1 MSIEMTTV
9 CTTKACIVVLF
20 IFLCS
25 QMVPGAI
32 SERDAEI
39 SQLIDALKG
48 ESAVAE
54 WHASRRLMELG
65 DAAVPTVAQLVSTPG
80 RLAPRLVAV
89 EVLGGIGTETAMDAL
104 LGILRQEKDLAVRGQ
119 ICMQLGDKRERRAVP
134 VIAKWLAGIGP
145 RSLDDVPGP
154 KEVQPS
160 TCYIRHAEALGMI
173 GDESAVPILKEFR
186 GKIPQNI
193 GYGGFVTGFLTT
205 AVDQALEDIED
216 NSAFWG
222 AVGMHDGLA
231 DSIAPVFR
239 YFRSSNLA
247 ELRLYESE
255 VVRRTKEGKVIL
267 LRLAKRDDPELATAA
282 RALLQKYDDL
292 AIQE

>member
-1 MSIEMTTV
+1 MTTV
-9 CTTKACIVVLF
+9 CTTKACIVVLS

-25 QMVPGAI
+25 HIVYGAI

-54 WHASRRLMELG
+54 WHASQKLMELD
-65 DAAVPTVAQLVSTPG
+65 DAAVPAVAQLASTPG

-89 EVLGGIGTETAMDAL
+89 EVLGGIGTEAAMDAL
-104 LGILRQEKDLAVRGQ
+104 LDLLRQEKDLAVRGQ
-119 ICMQLGDKRERRAVP
+119 ICMQLGYKREKRAIP
-134 VIAKWLAGIGP
+134 VIAEWLAGIGP

-173 GDESAVPILKEFR
+173 GDDSAVPILKEFR
-186 GKIPQNI
+186 EKIPQNI
-193 GYGGFVTGFLTT
+193 GYGGFITNSLTA
-205 AVDQALEDIED
+205 AVDYALEDIED
-216 NSAFWG
+216 NSAFWR

-231 DSIAPVFR
+231 GKIAPVFR
-239 YFRSSNLA
+239 YFQSSSLA
-247 ELRLYESE
+247 RFQLHESE
-255 VVRRTKEGKVIL
+255 VVRRTKEGKAIL
-267 LRLAKRDDPELATAA
+267 QRLTKRNDPELAAA
-282 RALLQKYDDL
+282 AKALLQKYDDL

>member
-1 MSIEMTTV
+1 MSIGMATV
-9 CTTKACIVVLF
+9 CTAKACIMVLS

-39 SQLIDALKG
+39 SQLTGALKG

-54 WHASRRLMELG
+54 WHASQRLMDLG
-65 DAAVPTVAQLVSTPG
+65 DAAVPAVAQLVSAPG

-89 EVLGGIGTETAMDAL
+89 EVLGGIGTEAAMDAL
-104 LGILRQEKDLAVRGQ
+104 LGILGQEKHLAVRGQ
-119 ICMQLGDKRERRAVP
+119 ICMQLGNRRERRAVP
-134 VIAKWLAGIGP
+134 VIAEWLAGIGP
-145 RSLDDVPGP
+145 RSLNDVPGP

-160 TCYIRHAEALGMI
+160 TCYIRHVEALGMI
-173 GDESAVPILKEFR
+173 GDDSAVQILKEFR
-186 GKIPQNI
+186 RKIPQNI
-193 GYGGFVTGFLTT
+193 GYGGFITGFLTE

-216 NSAFWG
+216 NSAFWR
-222 AVGMHDGLA
+222 AVGMYGGLA
-231 DSIAPVFR
+231 DSIAQVFR

-255 VVRRTKEGKVIL
+255 VIRRTKEGKVIL
-267 LRLAKRDDPELATAA
+267 QRLTKRDNPELATAA
-282 RALLQKYDDL
+282 MALLQKYDDL

>member
-1 MSIEMTTV
+1 MSIEMATV
-9 CTTKACIVVLF
+9 CTTKACTVVLA
-20 IFLCS
+20 ILLCS
-25 QMVPGAI
+25 QVVPGAI

-65 DAAVPTVAQLVSTPG
+65 DAAVPAVAQLVSTPG

-89 EVLGGIGTETAMDAL
+89 EVLGGIGTEAAMDAL
-104 LGILRQEKDLAVRGQ
+104 LDLLRQEKNLAVRGQ
-119 ICMQLGDKRERRAVP
+119 ICMQLGYKRERRAAP
-134 VIAKWLAGIGP
+134 VIAEWLAGIGP
-145 RSLDDVPGP
+145 RSLNDVPGP

-160 TCYIRHAEALGMI
+160 TCYIRHVEALGMI
-173 GDESAVPILKEFR
+173 GDDSAVPILEEFR
-186 GKIPQNI
+186 RKIPKNI
-193 GYGGFVTGFLTT
+193 GYGGFVTNFVTT
-205 AVDQALEDIED
+205 AVDQALLEIED
-216 NSAFWG
+216 NSAFWR
-222 AVGMHDGLA
+222 AAGMHDGLA
-231 DSIAPVFR
+231 SSIAPVFR

-247 ELRLYESE
+247 ELQLYESE
-255 VVRRTKEGKVIL
+255 VLRRTKEGKAIL
-267 LRLAKRDDPELATAA
+267 QRLTKRADPELATAA